1 MINNKKYKYDWE
13 QISEWRDSE
22 GLSYDKLREKC
33 RKEWGIVPSKSQF
46 SYHFSPNTPKKA
58 QARQKSY
65 REGLRGRL
73 SHKLRDFKAKKN
85 KKYVWEGNKD
95 SNNPRESI
103 RVKLKNYKG
112 KKMTKE
118 IASNIDTSYG
128 IEDVITFLIARH
140 GLDVENKTA
149 VSALTGEIVDL
160 TKEYC
165 LDHWD
170 NSAGNALEN
179 MCILTRE
186 ENQMKGDLPMEQL
199 LDLCRKT
206 LEKHS

>member
-1 MINNKKYKYDWE
+1 MINNKNYKYDWE
-13 QISEWRDSE
+13 QITEWRTSL
-22 GLSYDKLREKC
+22 GLSYDNLIKKC
-33 RKEWGIVPSKSQF
+33 REEWGKAPAKSQF
-46 SYHFSPNTPKKA
+46 SYHYGKTTKKKA

-65 REGLRGRL
+65 SEGLRGRL
-73 SHKLRDFKAKKN
+73 SLKLREFKVKKN
-85 KKYVWEGNKD
+85 KKYVWEGNKN
-95 SNNPRESI
+95 SNNPKESI
-103 RVKLKNYKG
+103 RIKLKKYKG

-118 IASNIDTSYG
+118 SASNIDISYD

-160 TKEYC
+160 TKEYQ

-186 ENQMKGDLPMEQL
+186 ENQMKGDLSMEQL

>member
-1 MINNKKYKYDWE
+1 MSRKQDYDWD
-13 QISEWRDSE
+13 QISEWRTSLK
-22 GLSYDKLREKC
+22 LSYRNLRKKC
-33 RKEWGIVPSKSQF
+33 LEEWGRTPSLSSI
-46 SYHFSPNTPKKA
+46 SYHYGKTTKKKA
-58 QARQKSY
+58 QARQKRY
-65 REGLRGRL
+65 TEGLRGRL
-73 SHKLRDFKAKKN
+73 SLKLRDFKAKKIKN
-85 KKYVWEGNKD
+85 YVWEGNKN
-95 SNNPRESI
+95 SNNPKESI
-103 RVKLKNYKG
+103 RVKVKKYKG

-128 IEDVITFLIARH
+128 IQDVITFLTAKH

-160 TKEYC
+160 TKEYH

-186 ENQMKGDLPMEQL
+186 ENEMKGDLSMGQL
-199 LDLCRKT
+199 LDLCRKI
-206 LEKHS
+206 LGRHS